1 MNNRRFHRVLVATV
15 LFGCSQALAIISPP
29 TAMAAGCT
37 GSSCNGKSP
46 TVMGCSADAVTVN
59 SVVDEDHA
67 SGGTFGRQVV
77 QLRYSRSCNAFW
89 SRATA
94 TAGGTARVTSTVA
107 YMDGFKVSTNRS
119 RLGPGSVASK
129 MRSGL
134 AINSCGRTVF
144 SDGAVVKRNCAH
156 VAV

>member
-1 MNNRRFHRVLVATV
+1 MNTSRFHRILAATAIAA
-15 LFGCSQALAIISPP
+15 CSQALMIISPP
-29 TAMAAGCT
+29 TAMAAGCR

-46 TVMGCSADAVTVN
+46 TLMGCSADAVTVD

-94 TAGGTARVTSTVA
+94 AAGGTARVTSTVA